1 MTGTCKIAAFGA
13 SERTGDNDEGARH
26 NAVRGTLFWMA
37 PEVINTQAG
46 TYGLKIDIWSVGC
59 VVLEMWSG
67 LRPWPTEEMV
77 PVMFKVC
84 WILVGFG
91 TRIGAE

>member
-1 MTGTCKIAAFGA
+1 MTGICKIAGFGA
-13 SERTGDNDEGARH
+13 SERAGDNDEARH
-26 NAVRGTLFWMA
+26 NAMRGTLFWMA
-37 PEVINTQAG
+37 PEAINTSTG
-46 TYGLKIDIWSVGC
+46 PYNLKIDIWSAGC

-84 WILVGFG
+84 
-91 TRIGAE
+91 